1 LICTICFIYLNN
13 DFVDGERYILMTTFR
28 IGTRGSKLAMVQSGQ
43 VRDILLRSH
52 PQHAFEL
59 VPIKTT
65 GDRILDAPLSKIG
78 DKGLFTKEI
87 EKELLDGSIDMAV
100 HSMKDM
106 PTGLPEG
113 LAMGAVTKRLDPR
126 DVFISRDGKKLFELN
141 TSDTIA
147 TSSLRRKAQ
156 LLAWKPGLNIIDI
169 RGNVQS
175 RLKKMH
181 DNPSITGII
190 LAYAGMAR
198 LNVLDLVTEIIPE
211 DIIISAVG
219 QASLA
224 IEIRQNDRRVDEI
237 VTVLNDPDS
246 ERSIACERIFL
257 HELGGGCQVPIAG
270 MAAISGDI
278 ITLKGMVADLDGST
292 AYHGTLSGP
301 AAEYERIGKDL
312 ARTLLGDGAKKILE
326 QIYGRPL

>member
-1 LICTICFIYLNN
+1 MSI
-13 DFVDGERYILMTTFR
+13 FR
-28 IGTRGSKLAMVQSGQ
+28 IGTRGSKLALAQSEQ
-43 VRDILLRSH
+43 VRDMLHRSH

-59 VPIKTT
+59 VSIKTT
-65 GDRILDAPLSKIG
+65 GDKILDAPLSKIG

-87 EKELLDGSIDMAV
+87 EKELLDGNVDLAV

-113 LAMGAVTKRLDPR
+113 LVIGAVTRRLDAR
-126 DVFISRDGKKLFELN
+126 DVFISREGKRLAELAPG
-141 TSDTIA
+141 DTVA

-156 LLAWKPGLNIIDI
+156 LLAWKPGLHIIDI

-181 DNPSITGII
+181 EAPSISGII
-190 LAYAGMAR
+190 LARAGLDR
-198 LNVLDLVTEIIPE
+198 LGMLDQVTETIPE

-224 IEIRQNDRRVDEI
+224 IEIRENDPRVEDI
-237 VTVLNDPDS
+237 VAALNDPDS
-246 ERSIACERIFL
+246 ERAIACERVFL

-270 MAAISGDI
+270 HAVISGDT
-278 ITLKGMVADLDGST
+278 ITLRGLVADLDGRES
-292 AYHGTLSGP
+292 YHGAISGP
-301 AAEYERIGKDL
+301 ASEYERIGREL
-312 ARTLLGDGAKKILE
+312 ARRLLGDGAKKILE
-326 QIYGRPL
+326 QIYGRTL